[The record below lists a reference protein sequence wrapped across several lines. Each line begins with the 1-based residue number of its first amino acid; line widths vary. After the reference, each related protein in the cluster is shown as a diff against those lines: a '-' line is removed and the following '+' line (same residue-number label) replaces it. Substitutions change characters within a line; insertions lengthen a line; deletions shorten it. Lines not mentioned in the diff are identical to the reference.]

1 MSRRR
6 NARAIRP
13 IGAPD
18 LDQKKQERRREIRRV
33 LKFIFFGFLFR

>member
-6 NARAIRP
+6 NARIRP

-18 LDQKKQERRREIRRV
+18 LDQKKQERWREIRRV
-33 LKFIFFGFLFR
+33 LRFIFFGFLFR